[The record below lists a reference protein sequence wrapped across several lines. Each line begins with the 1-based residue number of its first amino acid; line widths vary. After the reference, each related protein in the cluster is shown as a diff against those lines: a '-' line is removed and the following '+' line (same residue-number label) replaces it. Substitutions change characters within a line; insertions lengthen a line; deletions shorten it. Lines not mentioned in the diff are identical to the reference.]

1 MDHYGNSSEMMMRAP
16 VRGVIDIVCLAS
28 PVHQPDIKHVVPQ
41 GRHHTDFLDDKNADA
56 IPHLGQVVLLLT
68 RPEQL
73 IFKTL
78 NAHATCVV
86 YCASLHLLGGYVL
99 RLGIEGG
106 YYHQRG
112 L

>member
-1 MDHYGNSSEMMMRAP
+1 MDHYGIASEMMLRAP
-16 VRGVIDIVCLAS
+16 VRDFIDIVYLAS
-28 PVHQPDIKHVVPQ
+28 TVHRPDIEHVVPR
-41 GRHHTDFLDDKNADA
+41 GWHHTDFLNDENADA

-68 RPEQL
+68 RPEKL
-73 IFKTL
+73 ISKTL